1 MKTHNPRGWPGEQR
15 PAYQAPKANTKAEAA
30 IPKIL
35 LATEVNEMLLHWVDL
50 ADGEVSGLGLVEEQT
65 DDGGLITALKITK
78 VFLPKQTCTG
88 ANTEL
93 DQDSVARVM
102 MEIPEPSKLRLWWH
116 SHGDMDTFWS
126 GTDDDTIRRL
136 ANDGLLLS
144 VVLNKAGKMLARLD
158 QFTPLRVT
166 IDDLPVFC
174 LYPDLGLRQEC
185 EILFKD
191 RVTEI
196 KQTVIPDRQRFWN
209 GSHRGFDQEDWSD
222 FDLEEEE
229 LDEVEAEEVPQ
240 VVGGSRPPTKL
251 EILDELDRL
260 HLAGEM
266 SMEEYNLHLR
276 ALCGS

>member
-1 MKTHNPRGWPGEQR
+1 MKDNEPHGRPGEER
-15 PAYQAPKANTKAEAA
+15 PAYQAPKASTTATAA
-30 IPKIL
+30 IPKVL
-35 LATEVNEMLLHWVDL
+35 LSTEANEMLLHWVDL

-65 DDGGLITALKITK
+65 DEGRLITALKVTK

-93 DQDSVARVM
+93 EPNSVAQVM
-102 MEIPEPSKLRLWWH
+102 VDVPDPARLRLWWH

-126 GTDDDTIRRL
+126 GTDEDTIRRL

-144 VVLNKAGKMLARLD
+144 VVMNKAGKMLARLD

-191 RVTEI
+191 RVKEI
-196 KQTVIPDRQRFWN
+196 RQTAFP
-209 GSHRGFDQEDWSD
+209 GHRGALGREHPFEADWPD
-222 FDLEEEE
+222 WDDLEPGDEFE
-229 LDEVEAEEVPQ
+229 EVEPDGEPRLVA
-240 VVGGSRPPTKL
+240 GSRPPTKL

-276 ALCGS
+276 ALCGP